1 MCVKEVF
8 LGKVQ
13 RFWEHFSTHNKLLW
27 ERKMGLIFTAQGI
40 LERSRGLTFDD
51 VLLMPRHS
59 EMNSRLAPQL
69 TTRVTKNFN
78 LKTPIIS
85 ANMDTVTE
93 SMMALKMAD
102 LGGLGILHRFMSPLD
117 QVNQVKI
124 IRDKIRA
131 LGLPIAASIGV
142 KEEGMR
148 RADMLADAGVDI
160 FTIDIAHGDSVMMF
174 ETLDYVKKKYPKI
187 DVIAGNTAM
196 PDGVKGMIEHGADA
210 VKVGIGPGS
219 MCTTRIITGCG
230 VPQLTAIAMCVLEA
244 QKHNIPVIADGGIKT
259 SGDIVK
265 AFAAGAQ
272 TVMLGSM
279 LSGCLETPGEIE
291 GGRKRYRG
299 MASKDAQISWRGEL
313 PQGMAAEGEARWVN
327 CKGSVEN
334 IVLELCGGIR
344 SGMTYLNA
352 MTLFDIH
359 KNARFMEM
367 TASGMMESKPH
378 GLNQ

>member
-1 MCVKEVF
+1 
-8 LGKVQ
+8 
-13 RFWEHFSTHNKLLW
+13 
-27 ERKMGLIFTAQGI
+27 MGLIFTAQGI

-69 TTRVTKNFN
+69 SSRVTKNFN

-93 SMMALKMAD
+93 STMALKMAE
-102 LGGLGILHRFMSPLD
+102 LGGLGILHRFMSPQD
-117 QVNQVKI
+117 QVNQVKL
-124 IRDKIRA
+124 IREKIRA

-196 PDGVKGMIEHGADA
+196 PEGVKGMIEHGADA

-230 VPQLTAIAMCVLEA
+230 VPQLTAISMCVLEA

-299 MASKDAQISWRGEL
+299 MASKDAQVSWRGDL
-313 PQGMAAEGEARWVN
+313 PKGMAAEGESRWVA

-334 IVLELCGGIR
+334 IVHELCGGIR
-344 SGMTYLNA
+344 SGMTYLNS
-352 MTLFDIH
+352 TTISEIH

-378 GLNQ
+378 GLN